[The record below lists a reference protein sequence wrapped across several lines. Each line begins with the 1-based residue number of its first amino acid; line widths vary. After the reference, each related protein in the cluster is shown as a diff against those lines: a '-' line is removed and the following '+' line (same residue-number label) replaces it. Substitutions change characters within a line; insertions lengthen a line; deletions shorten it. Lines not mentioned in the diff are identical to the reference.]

1 MAAGQQPTL
10 AGINGQLSASA
21 IQLRDLCN
29 TIADLN
35 LQVGK
40 LGTAGLQGIG
50 ASASDASDIV
60 SKYATIATVAAVY
73 FGTATQGTA
82 FNFNDALAPVRAGQ

>member
-10 AGINGQLSASA
+10 SGINGQLSACA
-21 IQLRDLCN
+21 VQLRDLCQQ
-29 TIADLN
+29 IGDLN

-40 LGTAGLQGIG
+40 LGASGLQGLG
-50 ASASDASDIV
+50 ATAPDATDIV
-60 SKYATIATVAAVY
+60 NKWATIATVAAVY
-73 FGTATQGTA
+73 FGTATQATT